1 MRVKKPVPIWQL
13 PAIIAASVTALTVLG
28 TGTVKLAKFLT
39 VTDRVDAAEAKNA
52 EQDDS
57 IKNLSYIAGQN
68 QQILDR
74 VTQQQVPNQAA
85 PIPEPWE
92 FIKEDGDWQVFRAP
106 EGDLQCCDGTQ
117 CVPLTKKG
125 KCPR

>member
-1 MRVKKPVPIWQL
+1 MTKKRPVPWWQL
-13 PAIIAASVTALTVLG
+13 PVIVATSVTALGILG

-39 VTDRVDAAEAKNA
+39 VTDRVDAAEAKNL

-74 VTQQQVPNQAA
+74 VTQQQVPNHAA
-85 PIPEPWE
+85 PRPWTFLRE
-92 FIKEDGDWQVFRAP
+92 EGDWQVFRDP
-106 EGDLQCCDGTQ
+106 DGLLQCCDGTT
-117 CVPLTKKG
+117 CVPKPTKG
-125 KCPR
+125 RCGS

>member
-1 MRVKKPVPIWQL
+1 MKKKAPPFWQL
-13 PAIIAASVTALTVLG
+13 PAIVAASVTALGVLG

-39 VTDRVDAAEAKNA
+39 VTDRVDAAEAKNL

-74 VTQQQVPNQAA
+74 VTQQQAPNQTA
-85 PIPEPWE
+85 PVPEPWE
-92 FIKEDGDWQVFRAP
+92 FIKQEGDFQIFRDP
-106 EGDLQCCDGTQ
+106 EGVLRCCNGTT
-117 CVPLTKKG
+117 CEPKPTKG
-125 KCPR
+125 KCR